1 MTPIDGEL
9 ALDGVDEIL
18 RRFLAGDWSDEEV
31 TDPSET
37 VVQLRSGGTTWRVV
51 MEPKA
56 VVANVYRDRWP
67 VLPTDATI
75 SGDPLPMY
83 LWLWGRG
90 PRNPL
95 QIDGDA
101 DAADRLRD
109 RMVVA
114 TQ

>member
-1 MTPIDGEL
+1 
-9 ALDGVDEIL
+9 
-18 RRFLAGDWSDEEV
+18 
-31 TDPSET
+31 
-37 VVQLRSGGTTWRVV
+37 
-51 MEPKA
+51 MEPNA
-56 VVANVYRDRWP
+56 VVANVYLDRWGE
-67 VLPTDATI
+67 LPTDATI

-90 PRNPL
+90 PRDPL

>member
-1 MTPIDGEL
+1 
-9 ALDGVDEIL
+9 
-18 RRFLAGDWSDEEV
+18 V

-51 MEPKA
+51 MEPRA
-56 VVANVYRDRWP
+56 VVANVYLDRWRE
-67 VLPTDATI
+67 LPTDATI

-90 PRNPL
+90 PRDPL